1 MKNFLLWGVIAA
13 TSTAI
18 AGNSLLLD
26 MESVASITSKNA
38 KFHGGA
44 FADGA
49 PIGNSVT
56 NGNRGFVGGGAKE
69 GIELPI
75 SALPLKEGS
84 ISLYFKINKQA
95 APGKAFTLVNAVGT
109 PPYHNNF
116 GISVTPG
123 GSKMST
129 IQFTL
134 IGPKV
139 KGSAR
144 SVSAQVFLDSEVFY
158 HLAVNWK
165 NINSGKADGVA
176 EIYLNG
182 KLIAAKR
189 NTVINLPDPGKKLFI
204 GSCDIEHA
212 QNKCGK
218 GAFVLDE
225 VNIFDKVSTRAAIK
239 ASAGLLPLNDMADG
253 RILPGM
259 PVKGGGKN
267 QFTAYT
273 IDNFPV
279 QHGAIFCRFRLDEI
293 IPKKSIILFDNTATP
308 SWNNRFALMLKMFDN
323 NVVEFYF
330 SINGARTKVYSSK
343 TARKTMPLDPTSS
356 HTVMVLWKNINNDS
370 SNGSMDIYVDGVNV
384 AATKN
389 FLTRFDKTSDVLR
402 VGGGVPPSGVF
413 ARKDLLTIEEFRI
426 WRGNVPADVMG
437 DLFNQKSV
445 ADVAADAAINL
456 PIWDKPFKNDG
467 KIDRN
472 FWLRAA
478 DFGNFHSL
486 RYKGVTENITQ
497 VKAATDDNNLYLAW
511 KAKHSEPRPTGK
523 RHDLRDMA
531 LWRQD
536 SLEFHFDTPKGQAA
550 ILVSAYN
557 EIYDSLARRE
567 SWTSAIKSATAL
579 NSKDRIWTGTAVI
592 PLAEIT
598 ADKKQIKGAVCR
610 NVSGMQT
617 ASSSWKRAFGARGVW
632 NLASPLV
639 VSNIAMPD
647 MISAGSND
655 ILFTMS
661 ADGIKKNFVR
671 IDLSVISQGKR
682 YNACTRREVERDV
695 FEVPLSF
702 DVPTEGNAN
711 YSLTVKNDKN
721 EIIWSNSGVF
731 DVKPKLSLTLKN
743 KFYDNKL
750 LVNVNGQNINPQPV
764 KGEARI
770 LKNGVAV
777 SDVTTFTLKNGM
789 ADIAVDTSKMNQ
801 HAEYIVEVTVTDEKN
816 KKSTR
821 IENFEFSPKP
831 SGYPLN
837 AGKKPYFGQFWTSPV
852 YKDGVVS
859 CWNRVYSWKNT
870 IFPASITSGKVEMLA
885 ETPYFEYRVNGK
897 LKRLSS
903 AKVTPKGG
911 DKEQVCFQVNAKDEF
926 LQVDAQ
932 VRVEYDGFIGYELNA
947 KPLNNAN
954 IDKLAMVFP
963 MKKES
968 AQIKLQGLETTYSPQ
983 RNLVKNYPAE
993 GKKFAFASKA
1003 GLGCFE
1009 RGLFYCNES
1018 DEGWLPYDRK
1028 NVEEIIPAGDKVLWK
1043 WNIVDGAK
1051 FAALPTQRMGFQV
1064 TPYKPLVKDQL
1075 QNKRFYIVYPGGIL
1089 RPGDVPYKLET
1100 LPKIKALGVTHMVMG
1115 LNWAKYCGG
1124 YEPDDRERFRKFVQE
1139 AHKLGM
1145 KVLVYR
1151 ASITNPYE
1159 PSFLYYNDLWLIRPT
1174 GGFFGNPV
1182 NNKYKLSSF
1191 GRCTNAPGY
1200 IDWYVGM
1207 AAQLIKDYDVDGF
1220 YYDFGVGGCN
1230 NVLHGCG
1237 YVGRNT
1243 TSAVGEATGTI
1254 GVNISEVTEEDR
1266 GRRLTTPVLR
1276 QRELWKRMY
1285 NMVKELKGEDGVID
1299 AHTSAPDRVFSYPFV
1314 DSMYHSESAAT
1325 HADLEI
1331 DPDMYRCYLTK
1342 QFLGTRGELI
1352 MYIRRAKGDNDPAKK
1367 CRATLALTLLHREIY
1382 RPATGKYEF
1391 PARDAKTIIAVKIW
1405 EILQRNKVDEAQW
1418 LPYWEN
1424 KDYITIENGTRDTLT
1439 SLWRHDDRLL
1449 VVVSNLSKEPKELVV
1464 TLKGKCAGFKN
1475 AFDAELYKTKKN
1487 KFSRL
1492 PLVKNK
1498 IKVKL
1503 NAKDYKLIEITK

>member
-1 MKNFLLWGVIAA
+1 MKNFLLWGFIAA

-26 MESVASITSKNA
+26 MESVASITSTNA

-56 NGNRGFVGGGAKE
+56 NGNRGFVGGGAKD

-95 APGKAFTLVNAVGT
+95 APGEAFTLVNAVGT

-123 GSKMST
+123 GNNMST

-139 KGSAR
+139 KGSVR
-144 SVSAQVFLDSEVFY
+144 SITAQVFLDSEVFY

-182 KLIAAKR
+182 RLVAAKR
-189 NTVINLPDPGKKLFI
+189 NTVINIPNPGKKLFI
-204 GSCDIEHA
+204 GSSDLEHTV
-212 QNKCGK
+212 NKCGK
-218 GAFVLDE
+218 GVFTLDE
-225 VNIFDKVSTRAAIK
+225 VSIADKAAPAAEIK
-239 ASAGLLPLNDMADG
+239 AAAALLPKNDMADG

-259 PVKGGGKN
+259 PVKGGGKR

-273 IDNFPV
+273 IDKFPI

-293 IPKKSIILFDNTATP
+293 IPQKSIILFDNTATP

-330 SINGARTKVYSSK
+330 SINGARTQTYTSKV
-343 TARKTMPLDPTSS
+343 ARKTMPLDPSVS
-356 HTVMVLWKNINNDS
+356 HTVMVTWKNINNGT
-370 SNGSMDIYVDGVNV
+370 SNGVMDIFVDGVNV
-384 AATKN
+384 TQTKD
-389 FLTRFDKTSDVLR
+389 FMTRFSKTSDILR

-413 ARKDLLTIEEFRI
+413 ARNDLLTIEEARI
-426 WRGNVPADVMG
+426 WRGDVPADIMS
-437 DLFNQKSV
+437 DLFSKKTST
-445 ADVAADAAINL
+445 DVAVDAVIRL
-456 PIWDKPFKNDG
+456 PRWNKEFKVDG
-467 KIDRN
+467 KIDHD
-472 FWLRAA
+472 FWMRAA
-478 DFGNFHSL
+478 DFGNLHSL
-486 RYKGVTENITQ
+486 RHKGVTENITQ
-497 VKAATDDNNLYLAW
+497 VKAAADDNNLYLAW
-511 KAKHSEPRPTGK
+511 KAKHVEPRPSGK
-523 RHDLRDMA
+523 RHDLRDMP

-536 SLEFHFDTPKGQAA
+536 SLEFHFDTPQGNAS

-557 EIYDSLARRE
+557 EIYDSLQRKE
-567 SWTSAIKSATAL
+567 SWTSAIKTATAL
-579 NSKDRIWTGTAVI
+579 DGKNRTWTGTAVI
-592 PLAEIT
+592 PLSELT
-598 ADKKQIKGAVCR
+598 ADKKTIKGAVCR

-617 ASSSWKRAFGARGVW
+617 ASSSWKKTYGAKGTW
-632 NLASPLV
+632 LLNNPLA
-639 VSNIAMPD
+639 VSNITMPD
-647 MISAGSND
+647 MISAGTNN
-655 ILFTMS
+655 INFTFAS
-661 ADGIKKNFVR
+661 GKGQQHVVR
-671 IDLSVISQGKR
+671 IDLSVISKGKR
-682 YNACTRREVERDV
+682 YNFSSRRELQRDIVEA
-695 FEVPLSF
+695 PITF
-702 DVPTEGNAN
+702 DIPNEGNAN
-711 YSLTVKNDKN
+711 YSLVIKNDKN
-721 EIIWSNSGVF
+721 EVLWSNSGVF

-750 LVNVNGQNINPQPV
+750 LVNVNGQYINPQPV

-770 LKNGVAV
+770 LKNGTAV
-777 SDVTTFTLKNGM
+777 SDTTTFTLKNGM
-789 ADIAVDTSKMNQ
+789 ADIAVNTARMDQ
-801 HAEYIVEVTVTDEKN
+801 HTVYTVEVTVTDEKN

-821 IENFEFSPKP
+821 IETFEFAPKP

-837 AGKKPYFGQFWTSPV
+837 AGKKPYFGNFWTTPV

-859 CWNRVYSWKNT
+859 CWNRVYAWKNS

-885 ETPYFEYRVNGK
+885 ETPYFEYRSNGK
-897 LKRLSS
+897 ICRLSAAKITPGNSDKEKVCFKVS
-903 AKVTPKGG
+903 AK
-911 DKEQVCFQVNAKDEF
+911 DNA

-932 VRVEYDGFIGYELNA
+932 VWVEYDGFIGYKLDA
-947 KPLNNAN
+947 KALNNAN
-954 IDKLAMVFP
+954 IDKLSLIIP

-968 AQIKLQGLETTYSPQ
+968 ATIKLQGLETTYSPQ
-983 RNLVKNYPAE
+983 RNLIKNYPAA
-993 GKKFAFASKA
+993 GRQFAWAAKA

-1009 RGLFYCNES
+1009 RGLFICNES

-1051 FAALPTQRMGFQV
+1051 FTKLPTQTMGFQV

-1075 QNKRFYIVYPGGIL
+1075 QNKHFMIVYPGGIL
-1089 RPGDVPYKLET
+1089 RPSDVPYNLET
-1100 LPKIKALGVTHMVMG
+1100 LPKIKALGVNHLVMG

-1124 YEPDDRERFRKFVQE
+1124 YEPDDRDRFRAFVKE
-1139 AHKLGM
+1139 AHRLGM

-1159 PSFLYYNDLWLIRPT
+1159 PSFLYYNDLWISRPM
-1174 GGFFGNPV
+1174 GGFYGNPV

-1191 GRCTNAPGY
+1191 GRCVRAPGY

-1220 YYDFGVGGCN
+1220 YYDFGLGGCN
-1230 NVLHGCG
+1230 NELHGCG
-1237 YVGRNT
+1237 YVGKNT

-1254 GVNISEVTEEDR
+1254 GVNISEVTAEDR
-1266 GRRLTTPVLR
+1266 ARRLTTAVSY

-1285 NMVKELKGEDGVID
+1285 NMVKELKGEEGVID

-1325 HADLEI
+1325 HTDMHV
-1331 DPDMYRCYLTK
+1331 DPDMYRCYFTK

-1352 MYIRRAKGDNDPAKK
+1352 LYIRRARGDNDPLKK
-1367 CRATLALTLLHREIY
+1367 VRGTLALSLLHREVY
-1382 RPATGKYEF
+1382 RPATGKYEY
-1391 PARDAKTIIAVKIW
+1391 PVRDAKTNVVVKIW
-1405 EILQRNKVDEAQW
+1405 EILQRNKVDDAQW
-1418 LPYWEN
+1418 IPYWEN
-1424 KDYITIENGTRDTLT
+1424 KDYITIENGTKETLS

-1449 VVVSNLSKEPKELVV
+1449 VVVSNLSKEARELTI

-1475 AFDAELYKTKKN
+1475 AANAEWFKTRRHKRRHIPLKN
-1487 KFSRL
+1487 DQM
-1492 PLVKNK
+1492 K
-1498 IKVKL
+1498 IKL
-1503 NAKDYKLIEITK
+1503 AAKDYILIEVTR